1 MLALLGKA
9 GAESSPHIAYCGGS
23 FGRVSLMTADVELG
37 EHARDCVQLLVNVH
51 SSGLAVRV
59 DGATR
64 ALRPFDG
71 MVIRP
76 RETYAIPRQASAP
89 ASAGAVGFLLVKAE
103 TPIGAGWR
111 WDAAQRMP
119 QQNLKGA
126 ARDDAQQL
134 VHDLLRQAPEAQAIE
149 RGVRALQAA
158 IGPKLHDHSP
168 AGATSGL
175 QAHIAREAE
184 SIGLDDLLEFGS
196 LQRAAAH
203 GISERHFLTLFRRAT
218 RLAPKAFYNM
228 RRLEAAFALLG
239 DAGRSVT
246 DIAYDLGFSAPPH
259 FTRFMRSNTGWTP
272 SSYRARLQHLPAALR
287 PRWNG
292 GMGVGASATQFRAG

>member
-1 MLALLGKA
+1 MDQA
-9 GAESSPHIAYCGGS
+9 GAQASPHIAYCGGS

-37 EHARDCVQLLVNVH
+37 EHARDCMQLLVNVH
-51 SSGLAVRV
+51 SAGLAVRV

-64 ALRPFDG
+64 ALKPFDG

-76 RETYAIPRQASAP
+76 RETYAIPRQPGAP
-89 ASAGAVGFLLVKAE
+89 VVAGTVGFLLVKAN
-103 TPIGAGWR
+103 TPVGAGWR

-119 QQNLKGA
+119 SQALSGA
-126 ARDDAQQL
+126 ARDDVQQL
-134 VHDLLRQAPEAQAIE
+134 VHDLLRDLPHAESIE
-149 RGVRALQAA
+149 RGVRTLQAA
-158 IGPKLHDHSP
+158 IGPRRGDSV
-168 AGATSGL
+168 AREQRGGL

-184 SIGLDDLLEFGS
+184 SISLDDLQEFGS

-239 DAGRSVT
+239 DASRTVA

-259 FTRFMRSNTGWTP
+259 FTRFMRANTGWTP
-272 SSYRARLQHLPAALR
+272 SGYRARLQHLPPPLR
-287 PRWNG
+287 PRWD
-292 GMGVGASATQFRAG
+292 AALRANA